1 MPDVS
6 NTLRPQAP
14 NATAILILGI
24 LSIVLSCLGGG
35 IVGLVLGIICLILT
49 AQSKRL
55 IRASGE
61 SYDESSIKNVEAG
74 RICGIIGV
82 CLGGL
87 LMVFWI
93 LYLLFFVSL
102 FTAAVTSSGF
112 PN

>member
-1 MPDVS
+1 MNKP
-6 NTLRPQAP
+6 LQPQAP

-35 IVGLVLGIICLILT
+35 IVGLVLGIICLALT
-49 AQSKRL
+49 GQSKRL
-55 IRASGE
+55 IRASAE

-74 RICGIIGV
+74 RVCAIIGV

-93 LYLLFFVSL
+93 LYVLFFFSL
-102 FTAAVTSSGF
+102 FTAAVSSSGF
-112 PN
+112 PH

>member
-1 MPDVS
+1 MTDLR
-6 NTLRPQAP
+6 NTVRPQAP

-35 IVGLVLGIICLILT
+35 IIGLVLGIIGLILT
-49 AQSKRL
+49 AQSKRM
-55 IRASGE
+55 IRASEE

-74 RICGIIGV
+74 RICAIVGV

-93 LYLLFFVSL
+93 LYVLFFFSL
-102 FTAAVTSSGF
+102 FTAAVSSSGV
-112 PN
+112 PH